1 MWWAMATAGILT
13 VGTVTD
19 RFILLTGTDF
29 VVWDLGRRMVEE
41 GGGLVRVVDRS
52 RLHPLKAKV

>member
-13 VGTVTD
+13 VGTVTG